1 MTWFDGHLD
10 LAYVGVRGRDLT
22 RSCAD
27 PANISSQPGCI
38 TVPDLRAGGVTHAL
52 ATIYIDIG
60 EPGSPWGYA
69 SSDDVDGAERAA
81 LRQIDLYE
89 SLERAGHI
97 RIVRTK
103 RDLDDAG
110 AAGQPLRIIL
120 LMEGA
125 DPIRTPTHAS
135 QWFDRGVRA
144 VGLTWA
150 KGSRYA
156 GGNAT
161 GGPLTREGRALVAAL
176 DELGIVHDVSH
187 LADEACDQLLA
198 AARGPVVASHS
209 NSRSLLW
216 PDQRHITDDVIREI
230 ARRGGVIGL
239 NLYGRFL
246 ARGRRATLD
255 DAIAHVE
262 HIASIVG
269 HRGACALGSDAD
281 GGFTPAHLPE
291 RLDHP
296 SKWHALADA
305 LAARGWMPPEVAA
318 FQRDNWLRVLRAAL
332 TA

>member
-1 MTWFDGHLD
+1 MSWFDGHLD

-22 RSCAD
+22 RSCDD
-27 PANISSQPGCI
+27 PANASQPGCI

-52 ATIYIDIG
+52 TTIYIDIG
-60 EPGSPWGYA
+60 EPASPWGYA

-81 LRQIDLYE
+81 LRQIDHYE

-103 RDLDDAG
+103 RDLDHPDAG
-110 AAGQPLRIIL
+110 EPSLRIIM

-125 DPIRTPTHAS
+125 DPIRTPAHVR
-135 QWFDRGVRA
+135 QWFDRGVRV

-161 GGPLTREGRALVAAL
+161 GGPLTREGRELIAAM
-176 DELGIVHDVSH
+176 DELGMVHDVSH
-187 LADEACDQLLA
+187 LADEACGQLLA

-209 NSRSLLW
+209 NCRSLLS
-216 PDQRHITDDVIREI
+216 PDQRHITDDVIREV

-246 ARGRRATLD
+246 AKDRRATLD
-255 DAIAHVE
+255 DALRHVE

-269 HRGACALGSDAD
+269 HRRACALGSDAD
-281 GGFTPAHLPE
+281 GGFTPADLPDG
-291 RLDHP
+291 LDHP
-296 SKWHALADA
+296 SKWQAMASELGS
-305 LAARGWMPPEVAA
+305 RGWAPADIAA
-318 FQRDNWLRVLRAAL
+318 FQRENWLRVMRAAL
-332 TA
+332 PA